1 MASKTKKKKDFTNPK
16 KLGFMRFIMLTQ
28 YFQVSFLILSLI
40 FLDLNQRSLEPID
53 YIEMGETLINT
64 VAIWLTLNR
73 KKALRTFMVAFASV
87 DMIIFATGII
97 ISGNPHAPVLGL
109 INIWDVILIAYFL
122 TSRRVK
128 AVMTQPFNVSVEEN
142 KSPASGDLNSANSKD
157 VEVSDAEGESVGNL
171 EGAKASVAPSATSV
185 KGFKFNLRNEDGSHA
200 FFKPKTWP
208 FWRNL
213 IIYFCIFSVVG
224 HWLEALYC
232 TFIRFGILPGIYD
245 PNSQI
250 WSDWLY
256 PFVVYGVGAVACVLL
271 LFPIKMALD
280 KKLKSQAM
288 SLAISFTINALVCT
302 LIELAMGL
310 MLNQPDA
317 SGAYPLWDYSDM
329 FMNFMGQVCLQN
341 AVAFGLVA
349 TLMVVLI
356 YPSLEQ
362 AISLVSR
369 STMSIV
375 FILVTVGFAILF
387 ALYCINVLIPDFS
400 VDTEIQMQD
409 QVQSNG

>member
-1 MASKTKKKKDFTNPK
+1 MASKTKTKKDFTNPK
-16 KLGFMRFIMLTQ
+16 KLGFMRYIMITQ

-40 FLDLNQRSLEPID
+40 FLDVNQRALEPID
-53 YIEMGETLINT
+53 YLSMAESLINT

-73 KKALRTFMVAFASV
+73 KKALRAFMITFASI
-87 DMIIFATGII
+87 DLIIFAVNGLT
-97 ISGNPHAPVLGL
+97 SGAPHVSALGL

-128 AVMTQPFNVSVEEN
+128 AVMTQPFNVSVEKN
-142 KSPASGDLNSANSKD
+142 SPESCELGSVISKD
-157 VEVSDAEGESVGNL
+157 NENSDAEGEPTGRL
-171 EGAKASVAPSATSV
+171 EGIKAKAASSSSSV
-185 KGFKFNLRNEDGSHA
+185 KGLKFNLRNEDGSHA

-271 LFPIKMALD
+271 LFPIKMVLD
-280 KKLKSQAM
+280 KKLKSQALSM
-288 SLAISFTINALVCT
+288 AISFTINALVCT

-317 SGAYPLWDYSDM
+317 SGTYPLWDYSDM

-341 AVAFGLVA
+341 AIAFGLVA
-349 TLMVVLI
+349 TLMVVFI

-387 ALYCINVLIPDFS
+387 ALYCINVLLPDFS
-400 VDTEIQMQD
+400 VVSEVQMQE
-409 QVQSNG
+409 QVQSGSE